1 MIINLKQRKKEV
13 ITHLWSS
20 LLFVTW
26 FVWSPRLPL
35 PIARESAQRLRDP
48 PAASSETGIGVRV
61 GVRGD
66 CGGVVRSGL
75 NKNSISLADRGSP
88 VVFTAATVELC
99 GGSLVGLSRC
109 RIVDLGLW
117 VVGALVLISWSSSGA
132 VICWVSFPNQSFFFL
147 LVYVYKFKIISR
159 MKMNLNFSFCFWLL
173 YNGVWRPF
181 FVCLCQVL
189 FFESKFFKIRIIRN
203 YIMNM

>member
-1 MIINLKQRKKEV
+1 MLKRFSSFFSIKKFYLEKKTLICDWDYFLCV
-13 ITHLWSS
+13 KD
-20 LLFVTW
+20 LL
-26 FVWSPRLPL
+26 L
-35 PIARESAQRLRDP
+35 
-48 PAASSETGIGVRV
+48 
-61 GVRGD
+61 
-66 CGGVVRSGL
+66 
-75 NKNSISLADRGSP
+75 

-109 RIVDLGLW
+109 RIVDLGLCI
-117 VVGALVLISWSSSGA
+117 VGALVLISWSSSGA

-181 FVCLCQVL
+181 LFVCVKC
-189 FFESKFFKIRIIRN
+189 FFSNLNFSKLGSSEITS
-203 YIMNM
+203 